1 MFTRNKVKHRLNLKK
16 DMLTSLKYCF
26 KNLTDIQWLQR
37 LKSGDKTAFNE
48 LMLQYKSNV
57 INTCYR
63 FLLNKEDAEDI
74 SQDVFVEVYLSIQ
87 SFRGESKI
95 STWIYRI
102 TVTKCLD
109 EIKKRNRKKRI
120 SSLGKLLHLDDVANW
135 IAGGKQPDADLE
147 TSDTMITINKV
158 LNQLPDNQR
167 IAFTLS
173 KIDGFT
179 NQEIADIMKTTT
191 IAVESLIYRAK
202 KKVTAD
208 LNLILKK

>member
-1 MFTRNKVKHRLNLKK
+1 MIQKLKENDRK
-16 DMLTSLKYCF
+16 
-26 KNLTDIQWLQR
+26 
-37 LKSGDKTAFNE
+37 AFNE
-48 LMLQYKSNV
+48 LVILYKHSV

-63 FLLNKEDAEDI
+63 FLLDKEDAEDI

-109 EIKKRNRKKRI
+109 AIKKRNRKKRI
-120 SSLGKLLHLDDVANW
+120 LSLGKMLHIDDVANW

-147 TSDTMITINKV
+147 AADTFSAINKA

-167 IAFTLS
+167 VAFTLS

-179 NQEIADIMKTTT
+179 NQEIAEIMTTTT

-208 LNLILKK
+208 LNIILKK

>member
-1 MFTRNKVKHRLNLKK
+1 M
-16 DMLTSLKYCF
+16 
-26 KNLTDIQWLQR
+26 TDATWLQR
-37 LKSGDKTAFNE
+37 LKSGDKLAFNE
-48 LMLQYKSNV
+48 LVILYKHSV

-63 FLLNKEDAEDI
+63 FLLNNEDAEDI
-74 SQDVFVEVYLSIQ
+74 SQDVFVEIYLSIQ
-87 SFRGESKI
+87 NFRGDAKL

-102 TVTKCLD
+102 TITKCLD

-135 IAGGKQPDADLE
+135 ITGGKLPDADLE
-147 TSDTMITINKV
+147 TSDTISIINKT
-158 LNQLPDNQR
+158 LNLLPDNQR

-179 NQEIADIMKTTT
+179 NQEIAEIMKTTT

-202 KKVTAD
+202 KKVASD
-208 LNLILKK
+208 LSNILKK

>member
-1 MFTRNKVKHRLNLKK
+1 LIDSNLVQK
-16 DMLTSLKYCF
+16 
-26 KNLTDIQWLQR
+26 
-37 LKSGDKTAFNE
+37 LKSGDKTVFNE
-48 LMLQYKSNV
+48 LMVQYKSNV

-63 FLLNKEDAEDI
+63 FLLDKEDAEDI
-74 SQDVFVEVYLSIQ
+74 SQDVFVEVYLSIH

-120 SSLGKLLHLDDVANW
+120 SSFGKLLHLDDVANW
-135 IAGGKQPDADLE
+135 IIGGKQPDADLE
-147 TSDTMITINKV
+147 TSDTISSINKV

-179 NQEIADIMKTTT
+179 NQEISEIMKTTT

-202 KKVTAD
+202 KKVTSD
-208 LNLILKK
+208 LSIILKK